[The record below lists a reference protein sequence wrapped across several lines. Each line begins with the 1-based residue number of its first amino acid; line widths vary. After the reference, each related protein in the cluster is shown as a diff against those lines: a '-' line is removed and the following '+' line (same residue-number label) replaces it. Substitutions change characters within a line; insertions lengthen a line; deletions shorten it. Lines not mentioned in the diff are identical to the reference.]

1 MKNYKSKDKLK
12 SEFKDKIIERKNN
25 EIESLKELISNLQ
38 IACEEKDGIINA
50 VDGFHKELNKIIDE
64 LKESKK
70 EYDSISKEL
79 FEMRK
84 VMNQTVFKG
93 RWKIIKWLLK

>member
-1 MKNYKSKDKLK
+1 MKNYKGKDKLK

-38 IACEEKDGIINA
+38 ITCEEKDGIINA